1 MHIIIFGRELSL
13 LGWALVFLI
22 LALIA
27 GVFGFEIIAG
37 FSFFIARL
45 LAMIFFI
52 LLILALI
59 FHFFHIT

>member
-1 MHIIIFGRELSL
+1 MHIIILGREFSL
-13 LGWALVFLI
+13 LVWAAIFLI
-22 LALIA
+22 LSVVA
-27 GVFGFEIIAG
+27 GVFGFGMIAG

-59 FHFFHIT
+59 FHFIHFI